1 MGLGEF
7 GAHNCPIVCGG
18 LGGAKK
24 ENRAGLGCSWEMR
37 NKAGRGRREVE
48 WRGLE

>member
-7 GAHNCPIVCGG
+7 GAHNCPIVRGG

-24 ENRAGLGCSWEMR
+24 ENRAAGARLFLGDAEQS
-37 NKAGRGRREVE
+37 RE
-48 WRGLE
+48 GAQGG